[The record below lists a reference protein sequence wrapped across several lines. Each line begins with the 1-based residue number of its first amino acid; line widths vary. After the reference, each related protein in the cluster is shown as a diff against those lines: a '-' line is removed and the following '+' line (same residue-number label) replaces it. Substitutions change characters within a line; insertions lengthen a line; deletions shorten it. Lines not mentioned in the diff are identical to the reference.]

1 MKTWLGLMMIAVVAP
16 VSSPQRT
23 KLHSRFTCDAS
34 ELDEIVGYTA
44 ITSSNVSGE
53 FEGADFDKPVKLDN
67 GMIFEFTEYSYSYSY
82 RPEVIVFAETVTYQG
97 RDVTLYKLLIED
109 DLYDARRIRLLT
121 GSAIVRRT
129 Q

>member
-16 VSSPQRT
+16 VSFPRT
-23 KLHSRFTCDAS
+23 MLHSRFSCEAS

-44 ITSSNVSGE
+44 ITSSTVSGE
-53 FEGADFDKPVKLDN
+53 FEGADLDKPVKLDN

-82 RPEVIVFAETVTYQG
+82 RPEVIVFAEIVTYQG

-109 DLYDARRIRLLT
+109 DLYDARR
-121 GSAIVRRT
+121 VR
-129 Q
+129 